1 MAVHY
6 WTCVCCITHIAPW
19 RNSWKCNGLTLC
31 CCWLL
36 FGQCYYMALVLVHL
50 ANSTWVIADSNHFE
64 TVLAKLF
71 SSVLKVKRDVRT
83 FFLASYSYLCTL
95 HFTPESLYVYVY
107 FVMVVVPLYPE
118 SIEPVLVYN
127 MCMKEGMWILYEDV
141 FPLTT
146 YIIYMNVIGVG
157 GGVCSRQVLFFSVC
171 SVASVFSWW

>member
-6 WTCVCCITHIAPW
+6 CTCVCCITHIAPW
-19 RNSWKCNGLTLC
+19 RNGWKCNGLTLC

-36 FGQCYYMALVLVHL
+36 FGQCYYVALVLVHL
-50 ANSTWVIADSNHFE
+50 ANSTRVIADSNHFE

-107 FVMVVVPLYPE
+107 FVMVVVLLYSTLCAQRALNQYLFIICVWRKE
-118 SIEPVLVYN
+118 CEY
-127 MCMKEGMWILYEDV
+127 CMKM
-141 FPLTT
+141 
-146 YIIYMNVIGVG
+146 
-157 GGVCSRQVLFFSVC
+157 CSHWLPI
-171 SVASVFSWW
+171 